1 MDALMRAAGGTEPTL
16 LPAIIAL
23 VDLEEDPV

>member
-1 MDALMRAAGGTEPTL
+1 MDALLRAAGGTEPPL
-16 LPAIIAL
+16 IPAVIAL